1 MTPLRIPFI
10 EPLGLTS
17 VARPRITGILV
28 SHFLL
33 DLQSTNRVVM
43 HLDSASGEGMDTII
57 FGRAV
62 FTLESATNYSD
73 PTRSFKDLVGGSDLK
88 GMDSDWSSTY
98 SDVRGVPV
106 DLVAEERDIEG
117 GAVVR
122 S

>member
-1 MTPLRIPFI
+1 
-10 EPLGLTS
+10 
-17 VARPRITGILV
+17 
-28 SHFLL
+28 
-33 DLQSTNRVVM
+33 M

-73 PTRSFKDLVGGSDLK
+73 PTRSFKDLVDGSDLK

-106 DLVAEERDIEG
+106 DLVVEERDIEG